1 MFMHKLLLIMI
12 SCLFTASAVY
22 AQVPVLTEVIN
33 FAPIPVGAR
42 RELRLRIERLP
53 AGGTYQVMRAPLQPF
68 AITSDQSD
76 LTVRGNEIEIR
87 VEYVPVAEGDHR
99 DEIVLQRTPS
109 TGQGSVDDIRI
120 RLFGTA
126 FRIVRTD
133 EVVFGDVMTGDT
145 AKQGVLYR
153 ANRNDDFSFAFLGA
167 FQEPFTMLTA
177 QGPVRRGFD
186 TLALVIAFSP
196 SIPGNV
202 ADTVGL
208 IRRDR
213 QGRELDT
220 AFIYVSGIGR
230 EMPKEVVVDL
240 RDLNAGDY
248 ASRTV
253 RVDLPTKVYTTEFSY
268 SIESRGAAS
277 YTSASITSPSTPSRS
292 QNVIVNVIAAP
303 PSKVDESSVYMLL
316 RKHNNGLVIDSTRI
330 VLDVAAKPRPTAWTA
345 SFGSEPVNVRI
356 GDTVELVLR
365 ARTTDPVD
373 EATQLQS
380 LSFVM
385 AYNPTILVPL
395 LQPNQQ
401 LSVRENKQVLTTTID
416 AFIQPCFLRSDGD
429 TITTLRAVIA
439 LGDTESTLLEVS
451 DVQCT
456 DVAGKPVAM
465 ASSSSQLVITN
476 AWRYRD
482 GRTRLVNPLQ
492 ELLVVD
498 VDPNPIVVAS
508 TLRIRNLPRQ
518 TASLVIVDA
527 RGGIRANLSQD
538 LQNGKRDFTIAAS
551 AGADIV
557 LEPGTYYARCAVESV
572 IGGTLNSVVRL
583 FIIQ

>member
-1 MFMHKLLLIMI
+1 MFMRKLLLIMM
-12 SCLFTASAVY
+12 SCLFTAPVVY
-22 AQVPVLTEVIN
+22 SQVPVVTEVMN

-42 RELRLRIERLP
+42 RELRLRIDRLP
-53 AGGTYQVMRAPLQPF
+53 SGGAYQVVRAPLQPF

-76 LTVRGNEIEIR
+76 LTVRGDEIEIR
-87 VEYVPVAEGDHR
+87 VEYAPVTEGDHR
-99 DEIVLQRTPS
+99 DEIVLKRNPP

-126 FRIVRTD
+126 FRIERTD
-133 EVVFGDVMTGDT
+133 DVDFGNVMTGDT
-145 AKQGVLYR
+145 LKQTVLYR
-153 ANRNDDFSFAFLGA
+153 TNRNDDFAFSFLSTL
-167 FQEPFTMLTA
+167 EDPFYLLTA

-196 SIPGNV
+196 SKPGSFT
-202 ADTVGL
+202 DTIGL
-208 IRRDR
+208 IRKDR
-213 QGRELDT
+213 QGRNLDT
-220 AFIYVSGIGR
+220 AYVAVSGTGR
-230 EMPKEVVVDL
+230 EMPTEVIVDL
-240 RDLNAGDY
+240 RDLKAGDY

-292 QNVIVNVIAAP
+292 QSVIVNVIAAP
-303 PSKVDESSVYMLL
+303 PSKVDESSEYILL

-330 VLDVAAKPRPTAWTA
+330 VLDVAAKPRPTAWSA
-345 SFGSEPVNVRI
+345 SFGTEPVNVRI
-356 GDTVELVLR
+356 GDTVELILR

-385 AYNPTILVPL
+385 AYNPTLLVPL

-416 AFIQPCFLRSDGD
+416 AFIQPCILRKDGD
-429 TITTLRAVIA
+429 IITTLRAVIA
-439 LGDTESTLLEVS
+439 LGDAESTLLDVS

-456 DVAGKPVAM
+456 DVFGKPIAIT
-465 ASSSSQLVITN
+465 SSSTQLVITN

-482 GRTRLVNPLQ
+482 GGIRLVNPLQ
-492 ELLVVD
+492 EQLVVD
-498 VDPNPIVVAS
+498 IDPNPVVLAS
-508 TLRIRNLPRQ
+508 TMRIRNLPRQ

-527 RGGIRANLSQD
+527 LGVVRADLSKD
-538 LQNGKRDFTIAAS
+538 VQNGKRDFTLAAS
-551 AGADIV
+551 NGADIV
-557 LEPGTYYARCAVESV
+557 LDPGTYYARCAVESV